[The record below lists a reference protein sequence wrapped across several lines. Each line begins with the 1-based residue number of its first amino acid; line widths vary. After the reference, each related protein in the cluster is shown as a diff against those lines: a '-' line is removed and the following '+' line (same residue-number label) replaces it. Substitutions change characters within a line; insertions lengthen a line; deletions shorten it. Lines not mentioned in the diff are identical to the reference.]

1 MHVPLPHQGMKG
13 SHGYQKRFDSMG
25 WELQEHLHLFC
36 RFMKRGTVPTP
47 TVLYE
52 SLWKEN
58 AWELGAWVEEEITKR
73 DKNARRKGPWKME
86 DWLHQG
92 LMMVMR
98 EEKSLSKIKNNNNK
112 NLDQISTF
120 PTTREGGGQKM
131 KRLRH
136 QTIKCLWLAV
146 KSSGIFLLDSRA
158 IIHVNHLQKT
168 HHPKYSLL

>member
-1 MHVPLPHQGMKG
+1 MFHSHIKEWKVLMVIRKGLIPWDESFRSISISFVGLWSGGQYPPLQ
-13 SHGYQKRFDSMG
+13 SSTRVCEKRTHEN
-25 WELQEHLHLFC
+25 WE
-36 RFMKRGTVPTP
+36 
-47 TVLYE
+47 
-52 SLWKEN
+52 
-58 AWELGAWVEEEITKR
+58 AWVEEEITKR